1 MKSNKVG
8 SYYILDNDY
17 TITCVL
23 DSVPQ
28 VDYGDIWWEFAPC
41 NFNTC
46 YNTAGRQWKNLSN
59 PDTDLSL
66 DYDFYYKSEGNSK
79 LVLNLKATQTGIF
92 RCIAKNEVGTSSE
105 VETFR
110 ISGKQIY

>member
-1 MKSNKVG
+1 
-8 SYYILDNDY
+8 
-17 TITCVL
+17 
-23 DSVPQ
+23 VPQ

-46 YNTAGRQWKNLSN
+46 YNTAGRQWKNLSD
-59 PDTDLSL
+59 PDIDLSL
-66 DYDFYYKSEGNSK
+66 NFDFYEGSSK
-79 LVLNLKATQTGIF
+79 LVLKLKATQTGIF

-110 ISGKQIY
+110 ISGKQMY